1 MSATL
6 AYILKLIV
14 LIPLVAGM
22 AWGSIWLWRRAQQG
36 IGGAGRRERLITLL
50 DATPLGATAKLA
62 VVEFEGKRLLIAVS
76 RTGVQL
82 INEAGAP
89 GQAPAPDQFQTHV
102 GRFGD

>member
-6 AYILKLIV
+6 AYILKLVI
-14 LIPLVAGM
+14 LIPLVAGL
-22 AWGSIWLWRRAQQG
+22 AWGSLWLWRRAQQG
-36 IGGAGRRERLITLL
+36 IGGAGRRERLVTLL

-62 VVEFEGKRLLIAVS
+62 VVEFEGKRLLLAVS

-89 GQAPAPDQFQTHV
+89 DPLPTTV
-102 GRFGD
+102 SRFGD